1 MLRRS
6 KVATGLTKRG
16 LVYLSKLVVS
26 STDSTYLFL
35 MAEVVPQ
42 VCARFHRAVELIGS
56 RWTGAIIQTLLH
68 GKTRYALIKAAIPDI
83 TDRMLSER
91 LRSLEAEDL
100 VTRWVIADTPVRVEY
115 ELTEKGRSLQIAL
128 HEIGAWAERWIPLD
142 TPPDKDPVDHP
153 DPRGGT
159 TYQRSRVAKGA

>member
-1 MLRRS
+1 
-6 KVATGLTKRG
+6 
-16 LVYLSKLVVS
+16 
-26 STDSTYLFL
+26 
-35 MAEVVPQ
+35 MAENVPP

-56 RWTGAIIQTLLH
+56 RWTGAIIQTLLQ

-115 ELTEKGRSLQIAL
+115 ELTDKGRSLEDAL
-128 HEIGAWAERWIPLD
+128 REIGTWAERWFPLEGSNTHATD
-142 TPPDKDPVDHP
+142 EHS
-153 DPRGGT
+153 DPRAT
-159 TYQRSRVAKGA
+159 TKSHRTPAAKGG